1 MPLVEFK
8 KICKSF
14 KTGDKETVICDN
26 FDLAVEKGPNGA
38 KNFTLSQDFLLY
50 PSVLQN
56 LLIYFRKLC
65 TLHDKDNRRCR
76 PMGQV

>member
-14 KTGDKETVICDN
+14 KTGGKETVICDN
-26 FDLAVEKGPNGA
+26 FDLAVEKGQNRA